1 MEKDEL
7 EIGVWYVGEGRFT
20 GDIGLWT
27 GTVFKGMTLS
37 MGFWGD
43 TTADYGD
50 TGFTP
55 IKKLNTTDNVATRNN
70 VQD

>member
-1 MEKDEL
+1 MTKAEL

-27 GTVFKGMTLS
+27 GTVFKGMTYT
-37 MGFWGD
+37 MGFWSD

-55 IKKLNTTDNVATRNN
+55 IKKLNTGERDADSQNS
-70 VQD
+70 Q